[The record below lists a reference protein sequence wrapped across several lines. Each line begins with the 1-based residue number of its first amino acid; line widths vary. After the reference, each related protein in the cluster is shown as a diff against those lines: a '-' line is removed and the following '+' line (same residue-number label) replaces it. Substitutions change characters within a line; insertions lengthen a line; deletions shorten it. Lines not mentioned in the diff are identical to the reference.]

1 MKFNALFGLLV
12 LFFIS
17 CKKESINSSNGNLN
31 DNIVNENLINTGSTT
46 VEISGL
52 NSVGNEITDAYSLE
66 YSSEENIYYSASE
79 TASSTINFNS
89 ASPTIKFEIR
99 QRQKA
104 PSLNSLNFDILY
116 SAYNNMGIFTKTN
129 LQYIKDVNNS
139 IVIDSETSS
148 IESKIVNIIFD
159 RINSKLIADY
169 EIERLQPKLKIRGKI
184 NVFVKE
190 KK

>member
-1 MKFNALFGLLV
+1 MKSNTLFVLLV
-12 LFFIS
+12 LFLIS
-17 CKKESINSSNGNLN
+17 CKKEPINSSNGNLT

-46 VEISGL
+46 IEISGL
-52 NSVGNEITDAYSLE
+52 NSAGNEITDAYSLE

-79 TASSTINFNS
+79 TASNTIDFNS

-116 SAYNNMGIFTKTN
+116 SDYNNMGIFTKTN

-148 IESKIVNIIFD
+148 IDSKINNIIFD
-159 RINSKLIADY
+159 RINSKFIADY
-169 EIERLQPKLKIRGKI
+169 EIERLQPRLKIRGKI

>member
-1 MKFNALFGLLV
+1 MKSNTLLVLLV
-12 LFFIS
+12 LFLIS
-17 CKKESINSSNGNLN
+17 CKKEPINSSNGNLT

-46 VEISGL
+46 IEISGL
-52 NSVGNEITDAYSLE
+52 NSAGNEITDAYSLE

-79 TASSTINFNS
+79 TASNTIDFNS

-148 IESKIVNIIFD
+148 IDSKINNIIFD
-159 RINSKLIADY
+159 RINSKFIAYYD
-169 EIERLQPKLKIRGKI
+169 IERLQPRLKIRGKI

>member
-1 MKFNALFGLLV
+1 MKSNTLFVLLV
-12 LFFIS
+12 LFLIS
-17 CKKESINSSNGNLN
+17 CKKEPINSSNGNLT

-46 VEISGL
+46 IEISGL
-52 NSVGNEITDAYSLE
+52 NSAGNEITDAYSLE

-79 TASSTINFNS
+79 TASNTIDFNS

-116 SAYNNMGIFTKTN
+116 SAYNKMGIFTKTN

-148 IESKIVNIIFD
+148 IDSKINNIIFD
-159 RINSKLIADY
+159 RINSKFIADY
-169 EIERLQPKLKIRGKI
+169 EIERLQPRLKIRGKI

>member
-1 MKFNALFGLLV
+1 MKSNTLFVLLV
-12 LFFIS
+12 LSLIS
-17 CKKESINSSNGNLN
+17 CKKEPINSSNGNLT

-46 VEISGL
+46 IEISGL
-52 NSVGNEITDAYSLE
+52 NSAGNEITDAYSLE

-79 TASSTINFNS
+79 TASNTIDFNS

-116 SAYNNMGIFTKTN
+116 SDYNNMGIFTKTN

-148 IESKIVNIIFD
+148 IDSKINNIIFD
-159 RINSKLIADY
+159 RINSKFIADY
-169 EIERLQPKLKIRGKI
+169 EIERLQPRLKIRGKI

>member
-1 MKFNALFGLLV
+1 MKSNTLLVLLV
-12 LFFIS
+12 LFLIS
-17 CKKESINSSNGNLN
+17 CKKEPINSSNGNLT

-46 VEISGL
+46 IEISGL
-52 NSVGNEITDAYSLE
+52 NSAGNEITDAYSLE

-79 TASSTINFNS
+79 TASNTIDFNS

-148 IESKIVNIIFD
+148 IDSKINNIIFD
-159 RINSKLIADY
+159 RINSKFIADY
-169 EIERLQPKLKIRGKI
+169 EIERLQPRLKIRGKI

>member
-1 MKFNALFGLLV
+1 MKSNTLFVLLV
-12 LFFIS
+12 LFLIS
-17 CKKESINSSNGNLN
+17 CKKEPINSSNGNLT

-46 VEISGL
+46 IEISGL
-52 NSVGNEITDAYSLE
+52 NSAGNEITDAYSLE

-79 TASSTINFNS
+79 TASNTIDFNS

-148 IESKIVNIIFD
+148 IDSKINNIIFD
-159 RINSKLIADY
+159 RINSKFIADY